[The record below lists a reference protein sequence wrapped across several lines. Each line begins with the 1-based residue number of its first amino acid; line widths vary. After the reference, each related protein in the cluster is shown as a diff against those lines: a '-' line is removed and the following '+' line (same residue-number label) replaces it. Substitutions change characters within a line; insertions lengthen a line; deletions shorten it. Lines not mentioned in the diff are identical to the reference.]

1 MPQKKTV
8 QRPPQ
13 YQAKQPG
20 LEQKMNP
27 KPKSEDVNYQ
37 GANKLK
43 DKVALISGGDSGIG
57 KAVAI
62 LFAKEGADIAFIYLN
77 EHQDAK
83 ETANR
88 IREIGSR
95 CLMFDGDI
103 SNESFCCSVVKKVLS
118 EFGHINIL
126 INNAAEQYPQESL
139 VNISSEQFEH
149 TFQTNIFSMFY
160 LTKAVLPHLCSGDT
174 IVNSTSV
181 TAYRGSYHLIDYS
194 ATKGA
199 IVSFTRS
206 LAISLVEK
214 NIRVNGVAPGPVWTP
229 LIPVSFDAKKVE
241 KFGSQVPMQ
250 RAAEPFEIAPCYLF
264 LASNDSS
271 FMTGQ
276 ILHPNGGE
284 IIGG

>member
-1 MPQKKTV
+1 MSEKKAT
-8 QRPPQ
+8 QQPPQ
-13 YQAKQPG
+13 HQAKQPG
-20 LEQKMNP
+20 LEQKMIP
-27 KPKSEDVNYQ
+27 KPKAEDVNYQ
-37 GANKLK
+37 GTHKLK
-43 DKVALISGGDSGIG
+43 GKVALISGGDSGIG
-57 KAVAI
+57 KAIAI

-83 ETANR
+83 QTANR
-88 IREIGSR
+88 IRDIGR
-95 CLMFDGDI
+95 QCLTFDGDI
-103 SNESFCCSVVKKVLS
+103 SNENFCCNVVEKVLS

-126 INNAAEQYPQESL
+126 INNAAEQHPQDSL
-139 VNISSEQFEH
+139 LDISSDQFER

-160 LTKAVLPHLCSGDT
+160 LTKAVLPHLHSGDT
-174 IVNSTSV
+174 IVNSSSV

-229 LIPVSFDAKKVE
+229 LIPASFDAEKVE

>member
-1 MPQKKTV
+1 MSPEKTS
-8 QRPPQ
+8 QQPAQ
-13 YQAKQPG
+13 HQAQQPG
-20 LEQKMNP
+20 LEQKMIP

-37 GANKLK
+37 GAHKLK
-43 DKVALISGGDSGIG
+43 GKVALISGGDSGIG
-57 KAVAI
+57 KAIAI

-83 ETANR
+83 ETADR
-88 IREIGSR
+88 IREIGRR

-103 SNESFCCSVVKKVLS
+103 SNENFCCSVVKKVLS
-118 EFGHINIL
+118 EFGKINIL
-126 INNAAEQYPQESL
+126 INNAAEQHPQESL
-139 VNISSEQFEH
+139 MNISSEQFEH

-160 LTKAVLPHLCSGDT
+160 LTKAVLPHLHSGDT
-174 IVNSTSV
+174 IVNSSSV

-229 LIPVSFDAKKVE
+229 LIPASFDAKKVE

>member
-1 MPQKKTV
+1 MSPEKTT

-13 YQAKQPG
+13 HQAQQPG
-20 LEQKMNP
+20 SEQKMIP
-27 KPKSEDVNYQ
+27 KPKAEDVNYQ
-37 GANKLK
+37 GTQKLK
-43 DKVALISGGDSGIG
+43 GKVALISGGDSGIG
-57 KAVAI
+57 KAIAI

-88 IREIGSR
+88 IKEIGRR

-118 EFGHINIL
+118 EFGQINTL
-126 INNAAEQYPQESL
+126 INNAAEQHPQESL
-139 VNISSEQFEH
+139 MNISSEQFEH

-160 LTKAVLPHLCSGDT
+160 LTKAVLPHLHSGDT
-174 IVNSTSV
+174 IVNSSSV

-229 LIPVSFDAKKVE
+229 LIPASFDPKKVE
-241 KFGSQVPMQ
+241 EFGKQVPMQ

-264 LASNDSS
+264 LASSDSS